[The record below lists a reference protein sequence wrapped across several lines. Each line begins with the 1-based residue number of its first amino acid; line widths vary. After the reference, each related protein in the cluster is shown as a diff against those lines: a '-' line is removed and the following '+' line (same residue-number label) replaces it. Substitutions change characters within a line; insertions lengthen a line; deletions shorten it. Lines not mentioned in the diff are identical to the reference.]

1 MIEKHRNVSWRNKK
15 RPFRKSVL
23 CHPGYCGLKW
33 GRGRAFKIETIKV
46 GREAPAPLKG
56 RVFKIKEN
64 SLRVFDQVAWRLRH
78 RYKERCANMQRRP
91 EAKHCSSL
99 CSQSEG
105 DEYCGGQTRLKIQ
118 RRYALKRWLYSLRV
132 RGPHFA
138 SKVSYNA
145 GVATDDYVGQCKT
158 PLRGRP
164 LSRFIHSTTVA
175 LRRKISLRGR
185 SEVSV
190 LTLCMALT
198 TSRPMVTSPN
208 TVYCPSSQGV
218 PPFLP

>member
-15 RPFRKSVL
+15 RPFGKSVL
-23 CHPGYCGLKW
+23 CQLGYCGLKW
-33 GRGRAFKIETIKV
+33 GRGRVFKIGRIRV
-46 GREAPAPLKG
+46 GREALLKG
-56 RVFKIKEN
+56 RGAKSKKI
-64 SLRVFDQVAWRLRH
+64 LCAIFDQIVWRLRH

-105 DEYCGGQTRLKIQ
+105 NEYCGGQVRLKIQ

-145 GVATDDYVGQCKT
+145 GAATDDYVGQCKT

-164 LSRFIHSTTVA
+164 LSRFVHSTTVA

>member
-1 MIEKHRNVSWRNKK
+1 MLAPQQTIMRASAILRCKGATAKLDFIWILNTI
-15 RPFRKSVL
+15 PFR
-23 CHPGYCGLKW
+23 G
-33 GRGRAFKIETIKV
+33 F
-46 GREAPAPLKG
+46 
-56 RVFKIKEN
+56 
-64 SLRVFDQVAWRLRH
+64 
-78 RYKERCANMQRRP
+78 RCANMQRRS

-145 GVATDDYVGQCKT
+145 GAATDDYAGQRKT

-164 LSRFIHSTTVA
+164 LSRFVHSTTVA
-175 LRRKISLRGR
+175 LRRKISLMGR

-208 TVYCPSSQGV
+208 TVYWPSSQGV
-218 PPFLP
+218 PPFLL